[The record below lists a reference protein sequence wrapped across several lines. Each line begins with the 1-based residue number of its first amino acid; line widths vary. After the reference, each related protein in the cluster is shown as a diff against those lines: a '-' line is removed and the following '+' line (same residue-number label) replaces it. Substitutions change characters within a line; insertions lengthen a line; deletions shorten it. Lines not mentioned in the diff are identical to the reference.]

1 MKRLKLYRMNPI
13 YNEYLRETDKKV
25 PYIKD
30 EKENRPFIGVV
41 FSIKE
46 LNYFAPLT
54 SPKLKHQKM
63 KNQIDFIKQGE
74 LGAINLNNMV
84 PADLGTLYEINI
96 ENLPEESVAEK
107 NYKNLLKNQISWCN
121 ANRDKIY
128 NKAFKLYNKMTQN
141 NVSEALQKRCCNFKE
156 LETAYIGFIN
166 SPEIDVAVTLET
178 DVSLENLKETDRKL
192 ETLNI
197 RSEEEKN
204 QVRAEDL
211 PIQAKEVTL
220 EQPEHM
226 KEQGINLD
234 QDMEL

>member
-1 MKRLKLYRMNPI
+1 MTCTI
-13 YNEYLRETDKKV
+13 YIL
-25 PYIKD
+25 
-30 EKENRPFIGVV
+30 
-41 FSIKE
+41 
-46 LNYFAPLT
+46 AP
-54 SPKLKHQKM
+54 
-63 KNQIDFIKQGE
+63 
-74 LGAINLNNMV
+74 V